1 LACTTTLQAVAL
13 TIRQWS
19 RGQADSCGDEEY
31 PRVVRHITLLAPPL
45 TTFGVLQL
53 VVIRHSA
60 AQKLHAVRSL
70 APCASTGSRCWPR
83 EVEHERRDV
92 VRHGVVAR
100 RRTVPALPIADLR
113 HAGFHRVDEVREVPA
128 EVVGRELLA
137 LDHRQEPFDGT
148 AFLAWPSPGAQITFS
163 TVFIACSAAAFES
176 RRFPS
181 LRWR

>member
-1 LACTTTLQAVAL
+1 M
-13 TIRQWS
+13 
-19 RGQADSCGDEEY
+19 
-31 PRVVRHITLLAPPL
+31 
-45 TTFGVLQL
+45 
-53 VVIRHSA
+53 
-60 AQKLHAVRSL
+60 RSL

-148 AFLAWPSPGAQITFS
+148 AFLARPSPGAQITFS
-163 TVFIACSAAAFES
+163 TVFIARSTAAFES

-181 LRWR
+181 LRWRRAVMNSSFASPKPGSPSNRRASLTTSACTCWLSISG